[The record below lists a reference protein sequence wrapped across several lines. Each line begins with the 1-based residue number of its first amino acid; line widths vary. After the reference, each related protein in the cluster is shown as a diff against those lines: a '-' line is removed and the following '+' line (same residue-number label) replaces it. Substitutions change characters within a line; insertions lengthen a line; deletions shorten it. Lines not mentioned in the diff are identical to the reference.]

1 MRKCEPRSRS
11 NNLPNFSHRQLFF
24 RIIIKSQK
32 SVAPLESS
40 NFPMRLKTLVPQ
52 CFTFSFLTRY
62 KTAKLSKMQQ
72 HSSGRYFS
80 IYSPAGLLDTSQ
92 HAVEGVRTLFIHRS
106 YKMLRCSAASVRVMP
121 WRVLNSTDDNYS
133 SHGKTKFYKNIF
145 LFL

>member
-1 MRKCEPRSRS
+1 MFNTLDLPAHKILNCSQNTPFTTRSNFFKFFRKAVCPSDCFPWPWVDEKNCHTMRKCEPRACS

-32 SVAPLESS
+32 AVAPLESS

-80 IYSPAGLLDTSQ
+80 IYSPAGLLDTS
-92 HAVEGVRTLFIHRS
+92 
-106 YKMLRCSAASVRVMP
+106 
-121 WRVLNSTDDNYS
+121 
-133 SHGKTKFYKNIF
+133 
-145 LFL
+145 